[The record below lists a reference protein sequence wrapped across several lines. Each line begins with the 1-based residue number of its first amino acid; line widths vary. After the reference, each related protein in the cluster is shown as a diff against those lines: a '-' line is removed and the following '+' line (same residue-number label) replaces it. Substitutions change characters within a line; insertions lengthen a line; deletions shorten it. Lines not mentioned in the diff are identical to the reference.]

1 MSLAVEVKD
10 LYKRYGNF
18 EAVSGI
24 SFTVEEGS
32 FFAFLGPNGAG
43 KSTSI
48 NIISGALPKTSGE
61 VRVCGYD
68 IERQRGDAVKS
79 IGIVFQSTVLDASL
93 TVKENLMSRAALYG
107 MSASSIREAV
117 EELTE
122 MFELEQILGRRYG
135 KLSGGQKRRADIA
148 RAVVNHP
155 KLLFLDE
162 PTTGLDPQTR
172 KKVWDTISRLRK
184 NGMTIFLTTH
194 YMEESEDADIVAI
207 IDGGKIAAMDTV
219 GTLKEKYSYDAAKLY
234 SQRQEPIKT
243 YLEKNRIEYKVKSD
257 MIECKLVSGKD
268 FIPHLENLKEMVDGF
283 EILKGNMDTVFLNVT
298 GKNLR
303 EA

>member
-61 VRVCGYD
+61 VCVCGHD

-107 MSASSIREAV
+107 MSASSIRAAV

-219 GTLKEKYSYDAAKLY
+219 GALKEKYSYDAAKLY